1 MTAGE
6 PSTIPILPWANSDQ
20 TVLRSVPPGLG
31 WVSPE
36 AASCFMKFSVAT
48 FCGLLMSYLPAGAQ
62 VAAAVAEE
70 PQQQLGLGLL
80 AAERH
85 AVPDVSPWP

>member
-1 MTAGE
+1 M
-6 PSTIPILPWANSDQ
+6 PILPWANWAQ

-48 FCGLLMSYLPAGAQ
+48 FCGLLMSYFPPA
-62 VAAAVAEE
+62 
-70 PQQQLGLGLL
+70 L
-80 AAERH
+80 R
-85 AVPDVSPWP
+85 